1 MPQTPCKDWNV
12 VPLIVK
18 RRPGRPRKVRP
29 APDASE
35 LDYVAEVAKAAESFI
50 NDDPVVTA
58 FSCKDAGDIGSLN
71 LVMHSLAEEQAA
83 LLFDRLRLTR
93 EGRGDPA
100 PISSRRVDA
109 LLKLG
114 RLVVQRENTLQ
125 ESGDLDPAHLDQV
138 VGMLV
143 AEVAAVIEDTTAP
156 EIAERFMAVLHEK
169 MKTASFPSC
178 CLTSTPAAP
187 GGTVGGCS

>member
-58 FSCKDAGDIGSLN
+58 FS
-71 LVMHSLAEEQAA
+71 V
-83 LLFDRLRLTR
+83 T
-93 EGRGDPA
+93 P
-100 PISSRRVDA
+100 P
-109 LLKLG
+109 
-114 RLVVQRENTLQ
+114 
-125 ESGDLDPAHLDQV
+125 
-138 VGMLV
+138 
-143 AEVAAVIEDTTAP
+143 
-156 EIAERFMAVLHEK
+156 
-169 MKTASFPSC
+169 PS
-178 CLTSTPAAP
+178 A
-187 GGTVGGCS
+187 